1 MSTFLINPTEDQEK
15 VVKAFLEAL
24 GISFFK
30 SDETEKLPEHVI
42 KGIQQGMEDFEAG
55 RYITMD
61 EFKKKLSIFK

>member
-15 VVKAFLEAL
+15 VVKAFLDAL
-24 GISFFK
+24 EISFVK
-30 SDETEKLPEHVI
+30 SDETEELPEHVI
-42 KGIQQGMEDFEAG
+42 KGVQQGMEDFEAG